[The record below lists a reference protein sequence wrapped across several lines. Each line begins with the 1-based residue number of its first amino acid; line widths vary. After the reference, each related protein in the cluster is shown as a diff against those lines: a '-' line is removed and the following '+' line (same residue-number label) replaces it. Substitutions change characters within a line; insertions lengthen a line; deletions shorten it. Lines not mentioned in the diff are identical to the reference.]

1 MRAVA
6 MSEGVTIRIEIFTSN
21 CRGNV
26 PLISYQLHLLILHFQ
41 REEHGNFRKAENQN
55 NRIRD
60 LGGKYS
66 SYLS

>member
-1 MRAVA
+1 
-6 MSEGVTIRIEIFTSN
+6 MSVGVTIRIGIFISN

-41 REEHGNFRKAENQN
+41 EKDHVNFRKTENQN
-55 NRIRD
+55 NRLGD

>member
-1 MRAVA
+1 
-6 MSEGVTIRIEIFTSN
+6 MSEGVTIRIGIFTSN

-26 PLISYQLHLLILHFQ
+26 PLISHQLHLLILNFQ
-41 REEHGNFRKAENQN
+41 GEDYVNFGKAENQN
-55 NRIRD
+55 NCIGD

>member
-1 MRAVA
+1 
-6 MSEGVTIRIEIFTSN
+6 MSEGVTIRIRIFTSN

-26 PLISYQLHLLILHFQ
+26 PLISHQLHLLILHFQ
-41 REEHGNFRKAENQN
+41 GEDQVNFGKAENQN
-55 NRIRD
+55 NCIGD